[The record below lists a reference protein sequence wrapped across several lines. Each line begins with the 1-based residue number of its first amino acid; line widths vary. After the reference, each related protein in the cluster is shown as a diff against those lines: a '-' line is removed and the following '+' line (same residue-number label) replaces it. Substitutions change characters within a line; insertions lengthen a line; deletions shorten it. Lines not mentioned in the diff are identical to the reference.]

1 MSLPADPSEA
11 APISRVMPWW
21 LRRPRLANRLGA
33 LALLVVTA
41 SVLALSFVLVP
52 GAQGESAAFR
62 LLGPPCLFR
71 LLTGL
76 PCPLCGMTT
85 AFVAMAQGHVA
96 QAYEAHVL
104 GPAAYALTWAVALWA
119 LECCVSGRRPIPE
132 LTGLVR
138 LTQVALLV
146 LLVGWAANL
155 LRVLL

>member
-1 MSLPADPSEA
+1 MTLPADLGEA
-11 APISRVMPWW
+11 APVSRAMPWW

-41 SVLALSFVLVP
+41 SMPALSFVLVP
-52 GAQGESAAFR
+52 SAQGEPAAFR

-76 PCPLCGMTT
+76 PCPLCGMTR

-96 QAYEAHVL
+96 QAFEAHVL
-104 GPAAYALTWAVALWA
+104 GPAAYTVTWVVALWA
-119 LECCVSGRRPIPE
+119 LECCVTGRRPIPE

-138 LTQVALLV
+138 MTQIAFLV
-146 LLVGWAANL
+146 LLGGWAVNL

>member
-1 MSLPADPSEA
+1 M
-11 APISRVMPWW
+11 
-21 LRRPRLANRLGA
+21 
-33 LALLVVTA
+33 LLVTA

-52 GAQGESAAFR
+52 DAQGESAAFR

-76 PCPLCGMTT
+76 PCPLCGMTR

-96 QAYEAHVL
+96 QAFDAHVL